1 MARRKSLRARVLQV
15 DPLRFASGMRW
26 LAEEPASGAARAPRE
41 PSASIHVDIIR
52 PADLV
57 ALSVDAVGC
66 ELLSDGNQRA
76 HLRPIAGQRA
86 PCLIVKYAFQ
96 HVGEEAVYEGQ
107 TGVERFVDEKDP
119 DKPPKPPVPA
129 PKPALNARPTPPVG
143 ARAARGTR
151 LVFRIPAE
159 ERIEFSTAG
168 ILAAMSRL
176 ALKVHE
182 LATPGDAP
190 TRAATTMRRARVP
203 KKKTQPSR
211 VVLGDLVGT
220 IAEDIITV
228 SRASKQELRELG
240 APKDGTLAAVAF
252 QALELR
258 RARTLLQSRTG
269 VAESAS
275 LLRGR
280 EILGDLFS
288 GHVGITRD
296 GGTHSRPP
304 KPDETSI
311 EAPFRLVIS
320 PSEEARWAHVTE
332 PAGAQGASQ
341 HVELWHSRL
350 GNLGNRPDGS
360 TFTDE
365 KNARRRIVR
374 AIWARDRDRMA
385 PADWRDPT
393 RNKPD
398 HGDSDPFRMS
408 LDGADRQMLVQQ
420 TSETVRADRVRVAPI
435 PVAAR
440 ALWLSGL
447 GAWLDLHG
455 VWKTRPYSDAGIRS
469 MLAWDHLAPMGRDQ
483 FVRAVYPGY
492 LYPHGHQAALV
503 KVTERKMKDASPSLA
518 ALYQRKFL
526 VITEPR
532 RTYSNSLEFHF
543 SEVSIGPLVT
553 PPLQDPSGVPGDSQ
567 DNYFWPKINGQPF
580 MFIVDGVDHM
590 GRNVRHPQALM
601 WVAEHYG
608 DYTAVNNAYDQAQER
623 IVDALG
629 QSIAFA
635 PQITGGDTSLTT
647 TKLRYRGRAQRGVS
661 TPYLS
666 SADVR
671 VPAAEVLSPT
681 GPVTIAYGD
690 LYHSKG
696 FDSTANSGQ
705 VWAKVLVT
713 GDLPG
718 VLQHTTD
725 PQVSLPQLRFGAGA
739 PSTSE
744 RSGGFLTPDIPIR
757 ALSRTMG
764 TVGDPAGAA
773 TQHFDPKVFFKGSLP
788 KLFGL
793 IDLTDVTMVVDSD
806 LLAMPQVIAEF
817 MGRIEGLI
825 KEMGRAVTAIADAV
839 SEADAMLA
847 SAAARDPAV
856 RAQWKKQAQDAI
868 DAANAAQ
875 SGFDGLEDKFK
886 DLVSL
891 VKNQGDSTAAV
902 KALRDQFKKSID
914 LAVTDLEK
922 LADNMPPVM
931 GKLLRAIAG
940 ALKTFV
946 ADALTLASDIGQYA
960 QGMAESGSIA
970 RVRLEWKPKLKS
982 WPDGEP
988 LIELKK
994 DSLLLSIQARAG
1006 FDGKG
1011 STHVLA
1017 DLRDFTLHLFPKAE
1031 LISLKFSRFSFMVEG
1046 NKKPEI
1052 DIVFEDIGFHGVL
1065 SFVEDIKKLIPLDGF
1080 SDPPNM
1086 QVTKDGMLAGF
1097 SVDLPEIAVGMF
1109 SITNLSLGADVQ
1121 VPFIGKAVTVGFNF
1135 CTREDPFTIAVA
1147 FLGGGGWC
1155 GIRCSADGLEVLEVG
1170 LEAGACIAVNFG
1182 VASGSVSAMLG
1193 VYIRIETDAGSI
1205 SGYFRLRGEVD
1216 VLGIVSACIELYMEL
1231 KYQFDTGKLIG
1242 QARITVNVKVM
1253 GIGKSVEI
1261 SAQRTF
1267 VGSNGDPSFLEVMGA
1282 ETGESAAWNTYCIAF
1297 AEEA

>member
-1 MARRKSLRARVLQV
+1 
-15 DPLRFASGMRW
+15 MRW
-26 LAEEPASGAARAPRE
+26 LANEPTPGAERAPRE
-41 PSASIHVDIIR
+41 PAAASIHVDIIR

-66 ELLSDGNQRA
+66 ELVSDGSQRA
-76 HLRPIAGQRA
+76 HLRPIAGQRS

-107 TGVERFVDEKDP
+107 SGVERFVDEKDP

-159 ERIEFSTAG
+159 ERIEFATAG

-176 ALKVHE
+176 PLKVHE

-190 TRAATTMRRARVP
+190 TRVATTMRRARVT
-203 KKKTQPSR
+203 KKKATPAR
-211 VVLGDLVGT
+211 LVLGNLVGT
-220 IAEDIITV
+220 IADDVITL

-269 VAESAS
+269 VAESPGV
-275 LLRGR
+275 LRGS
-280 EILGDLFS
+280 ETLGDLF
-288 GHVGITRD
+288 GGLVGLTRD

-350 GNLGNRPDGS
+350 GNLGNRADGS
-360 TFTDE
+360 TFIDE

-385 PADWRDPT
+385 TADWRDPT

-420 TSETVRADRVRVAPI
+420 TSETVRADRVRVAPV

-455 VWKTRPYSDAGIRS
+455 AWKTRPYSDAGIRS

-492 LYPHGHQAALV
+492 LYPYGHQAALV
-503 KVTERKMKDASPSLA
+503 KVTERKMKDVAPSLA

-532 RTYSNSLEFHF
+532 RTYSNPLEFHF
-543 SEVSIGPLVT
+543 SEVSIGPLIT
-553 PPLQDPSGVPGDSQ
+553 PPLDDPKGVPGESQ
-567 DNYFWPKINGQPF
+567 DNYFWPKVETQPF
-580 MFIVDGVDHM
+580 VFVVDGVDHM
-590 GRNVRHPQALM
+590 GHKVRHQQSLI

-608 DYTAVNNAYDQAQER
+608 DFATVDKAFDNAAER
-623 IVDALG
+623 VVDALG

-635 PQITGGDTSLTT
+635 PQITGGDTMLTT
-647 TKLRYRGRAQRGVS
+647 EKLRYRGRAQRGVS

-671 VPAAEVLSPT
+671 VPAAEVLSPA
-681 GPVTIAYGD
+681 GPVTIGYAD

-696 FDSTANSGQ
+696 FSSTANPGQ
-705 VWAKVLVT
+705 VWANVLVT
-713 GDLPG
+713 GDPKG
-718 VLQHTTD
+718 VLQHKTD
-725 PQVSLPQLRFGAGA
+725 PAVSLPQLRFGAGA
-739 PSTSE
+739 PSTSD

-773 TQHFDPKVFFKGSLP
+773 TQHFDPAVFFKGSAP

-793 IDLTDVTMVVDSD
+793 IDLTDVTLVVDSD
-806 LLAMPQVIAEF
+806 LARMPQVISEF

-825 KEMGRAVTAIADAV
+825 KEMGRAGTAIADAV
-839 SEADAMLA
+839 TEADAMLA
-847 SAAARDPAV
+847 SAEARDPAV

-868 DAANAAQ
+868 DAADLAHGA
-875 SGFDGLEDKFK
+875 FDGLEDKFK

-914 LAVTDLEK
+914 LAVTNLEK
-922 LADNMPPVM
+922 LADKMPPVM

-940 ALKTFV
+940 ALKSFV
-946 ADALTLASDIGQYA
+946 ADALSLATDIAQYA
-960 QGMAESGSIA
+960 QGLAETGSIA
-970 RVRLEWKPKLKS
+970 RVRLEWRPKLKS

-988 LIELKK
+988 LIELKR

-1006 FDGKG
+1006 FDGKA

-1017 DLRDFTLHLFPKAE
+1017 DLRDFTLHLFPHAE
-1031 LISLKFSRFSFMVEG
+1031 LISLKFSRFSFMIEN

-1086 QVTKDGMLAGF
+1086 QVTADGMLAGF
-1097 SVDLPEIAVGMF
+1097 SVDLPEIALGMF

-1155 GIRCSADGLEVLEVG
+1155 GIRCSAHGLEVLEVG

-1216 VLGIVSACIELYMEL
+1216 VLGIVSAAIELYMEL
-1231 KYQFDTGKLIG
+1231 KYQYDTGKLIG
-1242 QARITVNVKVM
+1242 QAHISVNVKVM

-1282 ETGESAAWNTYCIAF
+1282 DTGESPAWNTYCIAF
-1297 AEEA
+1297 MEEAA